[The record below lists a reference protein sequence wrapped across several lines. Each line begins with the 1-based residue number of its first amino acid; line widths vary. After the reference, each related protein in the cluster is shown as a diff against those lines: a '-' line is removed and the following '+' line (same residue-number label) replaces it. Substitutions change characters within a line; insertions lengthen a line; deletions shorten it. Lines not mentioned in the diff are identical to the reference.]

1 MRNFKIFLWIFIIFL
16 IQTVIL
22 ARIHVFGAAPS
33 IVLSYAVCIAV
44 LENEFNSAAVISII
58 CAAAM
63 GALGGRSFILTTL
76 FYTYSSIIIFAARKK
91 PAYMNNAVK
100 ALFWTF
106 VASALSEIMFFS
118 ADAFTLT
125 YDMLITNALPT
136 AVINTALTAVVYP
149 ILNASMYREKKR
161 KLLIT

>member
-22 ARIHVFGAAPS
+22 AQIHVFGAAPS
-33 IVLSYAVCIAV
+33 IVMSYMVCIV
-44 LENEFNSAAVISII
+44 ILENEFNSAALISII

-63 GALGGRSFILTTL
+63 GALGGRNFILTTL

-106 VASALSEIMFFS
+106 IVSALSEIMFFA
-118 ADAFTLT
+118 ADTFMLT

-149 ILNASMYREKKR
+149 ILNAAMYREKKK